1 MPKARITLLPVRAA
15 ALLWGLIGEKMEKF
29 YISFKIE
36 PHSFLN
42 QYQCPQI
49 SDQKIP
55 VKRIEWLFLSF
66 QPSKL
71 FWSSLC
77 VFLITI
83 FLLSQ
88 SLVIHLKVK
97 LYKRE
102 ETLWKN
108 VRTSG
113 IRSTRI
119 LPAQDLELYVWQK
132 ALWILLF
139 IIEMFF
145 KICILITCSSDKTKT
160 PIYEVFAI
168 LTVFVKIC
176 VYCILVCMQKDEQ
189 KASIRVRTGA

>member
-1 MPKARITLLPVRAA
+1 MIPKAWITLLPVRAA
-15 ALLWGLIGEKMEKF
+15 ALLWRLIGEKMEKF

-55 VKRIEWLFLSF
+55 VKRIEWLFSSF

-102 ETLWKN
+102 TLWKN

-113 IRSTRI
+113 IRSTSI

-132 ALWILLF
+132 ALQILLF
-139 IIEMFF
+139 IIEIWFS
-145 KICILITCSSDKTKT
+145 K
-160 PIYEVFAI
+160 YVF
-168 LTVFVKIC
+168 
-176 VYCILVCMQKDEQ
+176 
-189 KASIRVRTGA
+189 